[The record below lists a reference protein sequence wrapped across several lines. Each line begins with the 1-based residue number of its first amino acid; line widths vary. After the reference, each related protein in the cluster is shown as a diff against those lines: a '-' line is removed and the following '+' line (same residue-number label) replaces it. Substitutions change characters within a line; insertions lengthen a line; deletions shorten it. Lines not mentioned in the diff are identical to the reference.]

1 MFVVTQEVRPWSKG
15 NSAKKFFQSKLR
27 DKGLLWD
34 SKEVGV
40 FGLRDTSMIGK
51 HKGLLN
57 G

>member
-1 MFVVTQEVRPWSKG
+1 MVQRKLYRE
-15 NSAKKFFQSKLR
+15 FFQSKIR